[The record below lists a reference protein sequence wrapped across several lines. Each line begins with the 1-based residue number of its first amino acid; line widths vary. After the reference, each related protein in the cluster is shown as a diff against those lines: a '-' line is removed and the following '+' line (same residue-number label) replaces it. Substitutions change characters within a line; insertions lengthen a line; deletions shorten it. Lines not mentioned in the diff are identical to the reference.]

1 MFSIDSKK
9 DLVNGV
15 TSLLKEGLTLGGA
28 APLAPV
34 KGGIN
39 GCTDVV
45 CSATHFVDCFSGLV
59 DSTHKLGEKVTTLLD
74 EGIRKVNSLKNAEI
88 KYGSKARVV
97 FEDVRLVARHAFDFV
112 DKVDDIFWYGKDT
125 EEAREA
131 LCDREDVEPLF
142 ELLAFLTYHIN
153 EADQQYAVFEECFK
167 KANQSCLAAAKNC
180 KQRRQE
186 AKSKKMRTRIIGGTL
201 SGGGL
206 AGGVA
211 IGVTATVV
219 GVLTGGIGVPIVLG
233 LGAAA
238 GIGIVGAG
246 AAVTTGGLAYSFG
259 RAQKSFADLAKLFD
273 SFWLATVDIKK
284 EVDTIKDYV
293 KKLNESRPDF
303 ADKRS
308 CAAPSDYVGDAGQ
321 CSLVNNNTGH
331 PSETMQALHPLF
343 SEDHL
348 QKCSLQDLYSE
359 INTHPPDSYINS
371 EMTGENS
378 SFCSDDDITPVT
390 ATDASMNGTLNAS
403 GDVPYPINDN
413 TCLPPVTHACQHFGY
428 VADTTRTVVEPIRN
442 GESCILLS
450 TKSRQA
456 TPHVANSAPVHDV
469 VVQGIELKACQ
480 RRYHQQRISRAQG
493 KIYHQERISR
503 AEGKMD
509 QLRAIVGIL
518 LASVV
523 ELQIVELQF
532 ALLLVVEEWIE

>member
-15 TSLLKEGLTLGGA
+15 TSLLMEGLTLGGA

-142 ELLAFLTYHIN
+142 ELLAFLMYHIN

-167 KANQSCLAAAKNC
+167 KANQSCVAAAKNC

-246 AAVTTGGLAYSFG
+246 AAATTGGLAYSFG

-293 KKLNESRPDF
+293 KKLNESVSALEFHRSQNHSKKRICQVLDRQQEKF
-303 ADKRS
+303 TEYYAVTSSCREMLNKKSESLDK
-308 CAAPSDYVGDAGQ
+308 
-321 CSLVNNNTGH
+321 
-331 PSETMQALHPLF
+331 
-343 SEDHL
+343 
-348 QKCSLQDLYSE
+348 
-359 INTHPPDSYINS
+359 
-371 EMTGENS
+371 
-378 SFCSDDDITPVT
+378 
-390 ATDASMNGTLNAS
+390 
-403 GDVPYPINDN
+403 
-413 TCLPPVTHACQHFGY
+413 CLEC
-428 VADTTRTVVEPIRN
+428 
-442 GESCILLS
+442 
-450 TKSRQA
+450 
-456 TPHVANSAPVHDV
+456 
-469 VVQGIELKACQ
+469 
-480 RRYHQQRISRAQG
+480 
-493 KIYHQERISR
+493 
-503 AEGKMD
+503 M
-509 QLRAIVGIL
+509 
-518 LASVV
+518 
-523 ELQIVELQF
+523 
-532 ALLLVVEEWIE
+532 